1 MFLQSICL
9 VVLPLIFMSS
19 AQEILMGLND
29 GKCAIKLISTK
40 MTWANADK
48 YCAARNSR
56 LFTPFLLGHSFLH
69 KHLFE
74 DLGIQILQK
83 VNKSYILI
91 FFKLKAPTDA
101 LWTGL
106 KRQETSANF
115 EWIKAYEQVSIPS
128 MHHDNLV

>member
-1 MFLQSICL
+1 MFKKFNLYKSLKNIEKKQKLSKMFLQAICL
-9 VVLPLIFMSS
+9 VILQLIFMSS
-19 AQEILMGLND
+19 AQEIIMGLND

-74 DLGIQILQK
+74 DLGIHI
-83 VNKSYILI
+83 
-91 FFKLKAPTDA
+91 
-101 LWTGL
+101 
-106 KRQETSANF
+106 
-115 EWIKAYEQVSIPS
+115 
-128 MHHDNLV
+128 